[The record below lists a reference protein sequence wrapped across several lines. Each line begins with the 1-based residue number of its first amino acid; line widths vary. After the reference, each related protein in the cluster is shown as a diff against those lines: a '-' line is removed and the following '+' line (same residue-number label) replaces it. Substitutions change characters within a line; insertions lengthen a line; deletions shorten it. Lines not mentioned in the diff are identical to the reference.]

1 MAIVRRVTAIVIL
14 AIASSACAV
23 VRVEGPDENRP
34 ERFDFVAVPAGREEA
49 AEALDSILGPG
60 PEQLDPTTVVP
71 LGKINTSAG
80 PVVFAEF
87 QMIDAAGQR
96 SQCSGSAGPS
106 GGGWGCGPIG
116 QVPSGGPPGNTVMLS
131 SSGSTG
137 TWSEVELRVGDDVA
151 FLEAVA
157 DDGTRYRMEPIAG
170 FAWMEWRS
178 SRGELV
184 ITAFDRAG
192 EPLGSVETDAF

>member
-1 MAIVRRVTAIVIL
+1 MRVVGRVMAIVVL
-14 AIASSACAV
+14 ALASSSCAV

-34 ERFDFVAVPAGREEA
+34 ERFDFVAVPAGRQEA
-49 AEALDSILGPG
+49 VAAFRSMVGPG
-60 PEQLDPTTVVP
+60 PERIDETTVVP
-71 LGKINTSAG
+71 LGKIDTSAG

-87 QMIDAAGQR
+87 QMIDANGQR

-106 GGGWGCGPIG
+106 SGGWGCGPIG
-116 QVPSGGPPGNTVMLS
+116 QAPSSEPPGKTVMLS

-137 TWSEVELRVGDDVA
+137 TWSEVELRVGGDVA

-170 FAWMEWRS
+170 TAWMEWKTE
-178 SRGELV
+178 RGELR
-184 ITAFDRAG
+184 ITAFDRDG
-192 EPLGSVETDAF
+192 EPVASVETG